1 MKKLVKFS
9 MAVVAL
15 FAVSCTTDATEDLG
29 VQLGG
34 DGQTTI
40 TLSLEE
46 SRTQLGE
53 KADGV
58 YPLYWSES
66 DAIAVNG
73 VASKALTAEQA
84 GSAYAAFTFGSAVT
98 RPFNVVYPAPATGVE
113 AVTENCYPVVFPAS
127 QLYKAGNIPTK
138 STPMYGYGEAAAEGE
153 EAPIVQ
159 MQHLTGVLRLA
170 IKGDSVVL
178 RNIAITAEKGNIAGT
193 FDVNCQT
200 GELIAQEGASN
211 TVVVTFSQG
220 LVLSADEATP
230 IYVTVPAGDYGKFT
244 IRVNSTEGVMKLTF
258 DSTDKP
264 IQRGVVREF
273 AEFTYATNAKDSDVF
288 IIDSKDALLQFAEV
302 APNFYPYIEAKV
314 TAPIDMTDVAWT
326 PIEGFGEFV
335 FDGGNNEIKGLS
347 APLFG
352 TTSASIKNLKLT
364 SVNIEET
371 VEPRVGAFARVLHRG
386 SLYNCSA
393 SGTLKMNNNTY
404 NEALISDDGENIA
417 IGGLVGYCYGANF
430 TKCKNQ
436 VAVTVSSVCLPE
448 TTISYPTS
456 IGGVV
461 GYAEVSC
468 LFDDCINDAKVL
480 YNGESGPKG
489 RLSMA
494 GVIGRIA
501 RNSDLYVVRK
511 LENTANGVIEMA
523 GVCGGE
529 LWLRGV
535 VATLY
540 DKMVIVED
548 IVNRAAVTFTGTS
561 GSITRISGA
570 VGNLGGSSVPASRI
584 KNYGAVSCSGTISA
598 GAVYVA
604 GLSTETAGSV
614 EHYIEDCHNY
624 GSVKFDGTSSFNQES
639 MIAGLIAS
647 NTNGYVMMAN
657 CSNSGSVYT
666 SAKSDYFYM
675 GGIVAKLQ
683 SRYKFT
689 GCTNSGAVE
698 CAGENDANVVIG
710 GFSGNANISTSTGTY
725 INCTSS
731 GSVKFTGTMTNSTR
745 NLFIGGFVGYVPTQ
759 TGMISFTGCTHS
771 GSVLANGK
779 CSSSTRNGGFVGG
792 IYGPLTFTSCLN
804 SGSVTSNILNTS
816 GAKCNILTSGF
827 VGDSQHDNAKV
838 VFVAADASQN
848 ITPCKNTGT
857 ITITGHMGGTT
868 YYGRVSG
875 IANVDYGKGTLTAND
890 VINEGQIVA
899 KNLKGSSNG
908 GYIQVGGVTGC
919 HIAGSK
925 WVNVVNKGEI
935 LVENVTV
942 KYALVGG
949 ISGHTNAAGLYE
961 GTLINVGDIKVRNC
975 TFSEPETTKIG
986 GIVGSGMFAISGAKA
1001 YCNIEAK
1008 DYANVGWIMGT
1019 ARGTTPFA
1027 VNCEIGGTFVEEW
1040 DDTDIPP
1047 IPKGE
1052 ALTRDN
1058 YFNYIYGGT
1067 TDWTGVTGY
1076 DGCKLLE
1083 TKPNI

>member
-1 MKKLVKFS
+1 MKNLSKIFL
-9 MAVVAL
+9 AVAL
-15 FAVSCTTDATEDLG
+15 LAVTVACSTDVTNDLA
-29 VQLGG
+29 VELGK
-34 DGQTTI
+34 GQSTI
-40 TLSLEE
+40 SVSLEE
-46 SRTQLGE
+46 SRTHLGD

-58 YPLYWSES
+58 YPLYWSAS

-73 VASKALTAEQA
+73 EASDALTAEQA
-84 GSAYAAFTFGSAVT
+84 GSSCVAFTFAKAVT
-98 RPFNVVYPAPATGVE
+98 RPYNVVYPAPASGVE

-127 QLYKAGNIPTK
+127 QLYKEGTFAAK
-138 STPMYGYGEAAAEGE
+138 AAPMYGYGEAAAEGE
-153 EAPIVQ
+153 EVPTVQ
-159 MQHLTGVLRLA
+159 MQHLTGLLRFA

-178 RNIAITAEKGNIAGT
+178 RNIAITAEKGNISGT

-200 GELIAQEGASN
+200 GELIAQEDVSN
-211 TVVVTFSQG
+211 TVVVTFSKG

-230 IYVTVPAGDYGKFT
+230 IYAAVPAGDYGKFT

-264 IQRGVVREF
+264 IQKGMVREF
-273 AEFTYATNAKDSDVF
+273 AEFTYTANAKESDIF

-314 TAPIDMTDVAWT
+314 TAPIDMTGVDWT
-326 PIEGFGEFV
+326 PVEGFGEFV

-352 TTSASIKNLKLT
+352 TTSASIRNLKLT
-364 SVNIEET
+364 NVNIEET
-371 VEPRVGAFARVLHRG
+371 TEPRVGAFARTLQRG
-386 SLYNCSA
+386 SLLNCSA
-393 SGTLKMNNNTY
+393 TGTLKMNNQTY
-404 NEALISDDGENIA
+404 NEPLISDDGENIV
-417 IGGLVGYCYGANF
+417 IGGLAGYCYGANF

-436 VAVTVSSVCLPE
+436 VAVTVSSVCLP
-448 TTISYPTS
+448 TTEVAYPIS
-456 IGGVV
+456 IGGVA

-468 LFDDCINDAKVL
+468 SFDDCINDAKIL
-480 YNGESGPKG
+480 YDGASGPKG

-501 RNSDLYVVRK
+501 RNSDLYIVRK
-511 LENTANGVIEMA
+511 LENTANGVIEMT

-529 LWLRGV
+529 LWMRGV

-540 DKMVIVED
+540 DNMVIVED

-561 GSITRISGA
+561 GSVTRLGGA
-570 VGNLGGSSVPASRI
+570 VGNLGGESVPARRI
-584 KNYGAVSCSGTISA
+584 KNYGAVSCSGTCKA
-598 GAVYVA
+598 GAVYVG
-604 GLSTETAGSV
+604 GLSSETAGAV
-614 EHYIEDCHNY
+614 EHHIEDCHNY
-624 GSVKFDGTSSFNQES
+624 GSVTFNGTSSVDQATS
-639 MIAGLIAS
+639 IGGLIAV
-647 NTNGYVMMAN
+647 NTNGYVMMKS
-657 CSNSGSVYT
+657 CTNSGSVYG
-666 SAKSDYFYM
+666 SAKADYYYM
-675 GGIVAKLQ
+675 GGMVGQLKN
-683 SRYKFT
+683 RFKFE

-710 GFSGNANISTSTGTY
+710 GYAGNANLGTATGTF

-731 GSVKFTGTMTNSTR
+731 GSVKHSGTMTNTSR

-759 TGMISFTGCTHS
+759 TGLLSWEGCTHS
-771 GSVLANGK
+771 GTVLACGQ
-779 CSSSTRNGGFVGG
+779 CSSSTRNGGFAGG
-792 IYGPLTFTSCLN
+792 TYGPLQFASCLN
-804 SGSVTSNILNTS
+804 SGSVTSNNKNTS

-838 VFVAADASQN
+838 TFVAADASKN

-868 YYGRVSG
+868 YYGRASG
-875 IANVDYGKGTLTAND
+875 IANVDYGKGTLTASD

-925 WVNVVNKGEI
+925 WINVVNKGEI

-949 ISGHTNAAGLYE
+949 ISAHTNASGLYE
-961 GTLINVGDIKVRNC
+961 GTLVNLGNIIVRNC
-975 TFSEPETTKIG
+975 TLSEPANTKIG
-986 GIVGSGMFAISGAKA
+986 GIVGNGTFAISGAKS

-1008 DYANVGWIMGT
+1008 DYTNVGWIMGS

-1027 VNCEIGGTFVEEW
+1027 VNCELGGTLVTSW
-1040 DDTDIPP
+1040 DMTDADPRP
-1047 IPKGE
+1047 IGITL
-1052 ALTRDN
+1052 AQDN
-1058 YFNYIYGGT
+1058 YFEHIYGGT

-1076 DGCKLLE
+1076 DGCTVLTSKPKL
-1083 TKPNI
+1083 